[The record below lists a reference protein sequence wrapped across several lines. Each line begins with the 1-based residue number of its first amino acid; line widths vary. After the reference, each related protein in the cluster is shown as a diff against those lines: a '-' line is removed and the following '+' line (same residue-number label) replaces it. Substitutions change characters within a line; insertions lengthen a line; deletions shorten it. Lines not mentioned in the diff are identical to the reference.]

1 MGKSN
6 KLGSRVTSTFRVSVL
21 SSECMASQLRA
32 SCCSVASPSF
42 RGRRQVF
49 RSNERRKRETKKDV
63 HRRVVHY
70 KEGTGVL
77 RSSCCDSSAV
87 RASLSSALTVCDPT
101 KKCFLHPSLII
112 YFSFIFPTPPIIS
125 GTSRGWCAAVFSI
138 PQQCSQYVTLQK
150 MFLTS
155 KFSYLLFFLFFQ
167 LHPSFLGLPVDDV
180 ELFRA
185 SLSSMCSQYVTLQK
199 YFLHPSLI
207 IYFSFLFPTPPIISG
222 TSPSMMWSCFLHCWH
237 SKEDL

>member
-87 RASLSSALTVCDPT
+87 RASL
-101 KKCFLHPSLII
+101 
-112 YFSFIFPTPPIIS
+112 
-125 GTSRGWCAAVFSI
+125 I

-150 MFLTS
+150 
-155 KFSYLLFFLFFQ
+155 
-167 LHPSFLGLPVDDV
+167 
-180 ELFRA
+180 
-185 SLSSMCSQYVTLQK
+185 C
-199 YFLHPSLI
+199 FLHTSLI
-207 IYFSFLFPTPPIISG
+207 IYFSFYFSNSTHHFWDF
-222 TSPSMMWSCFLHCWH
+222 PSMMWSCFEHPSAVCAH
-237 SKEDL
+237 SM